1 MRYLVGVFVFTT
13 FIGAASIGLAQQ
25 PQITHAQVTTK
36 SADRGLAAEL
46 DALKRESGP
55 AWVGYSIPVV
65 DRFGNGWDSGRVAY
79 LEGIRSSEAGGDV
92 SGRPSFDHAV
102 VLMRIANGGVEKIR
116 VENPDRELDSGGL
129 RFVWLNDVV
138 VDDSVKTLAS
148 LVKQD
153 ANKKLRDGGIMAI
166 SIHRTPA
173 ATQALIALASPENDR
188 GLREQ
193 SAFWLA
199 NQRGHD
205 GFVAIQRMARE
216 DKDAA
221 FREKLVFDLTITKDP
236 DAVKELVR
244 MAHEDSAPGVRK
256 QAQFWMAQKGG
267 KIVAADLH
275 QMAEN
280 DPEAQIR
287 KSAVFAISRLPGDE
301 ATTQLIQ
308 LAKTGKDPAVRK
320 QAVFWLGQ
328 SKDPKALDY
337 LTELIQH

>member
-1 MRYLVGVFVFTT
+1 MRRFTEVLAFAT
-13 FIGAASIGLAQQ
+13 LMGAVSIGLAQQ
-25 PQITHAQVTTK
+25 PQITNAQVTAK

-46 DALKRESGP
+46 DALKRESAP
-55 AWVGYSIPVV
+55 VWVGYSIPVV
-65 DRFGNGWDSGRVAY
+65 DRFSNGWDSGRVAY
-79 LEGIRSSEAGGDV
+79 LEGVRSSSDGSE
-92 SGRPSFDHAV
+92 SSTRPSFDHAN
-102 VLMRIANGGVEKIR
+102 VLMRVAGDVDKIR
-116 VENPDRELDSGGL
+116 VENPDRELDGGGL
-129 RFVWLNDVV
+129 RFVWLNNVA

-153 ANKKLRDGGIMAI
+153 VNKKLRDGGVMTI
-166 SIHRTPA
+166 SIHRTAA
-173 ATQALIALASPENDR
+173 ATQVLIALAGPESDR
-188 GLREQ
+188 ALREKA
-193 SAFWLA
+193 AFWLA
-199 NQRGHD
+199 NERGHE

-221 FREKLVFDLTITKDP
+221 FREKLAFDLTLTKDP

-267 KIVAADLH
+267 KIVAGDLH
-275 QMAEN
+275 EMAEN

-287 KSAVFAISRLPGDE
+287 KSAVFAISQLPADE
-301 ATTQLIQ
+301 ATPQLIQ

-328 SKDPKALDY
+328 SKDPRALDY